1 MASHDENVWMET
13 NAVLSAVEVV
23 AVVQFSEIFHEV
35 ANGDSLD
42 PHHAENLA
50 AQCGDLLRLCLL
62 KSPFSVDVAAAP

>member
-13 NAVLSAVEVV
+13 NAVLSAVKV

-35 ANGDSLD
+35 AGGDSSD
-42 PHHAENLA
+42 PQHAENLA

-62 KSPFSVDVAAAP
+62 KSLFSVDVAAAP